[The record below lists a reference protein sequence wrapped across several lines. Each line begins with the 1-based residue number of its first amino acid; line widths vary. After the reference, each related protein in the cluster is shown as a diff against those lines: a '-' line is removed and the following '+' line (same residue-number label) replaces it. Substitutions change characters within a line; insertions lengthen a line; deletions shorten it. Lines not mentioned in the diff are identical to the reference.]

1 MVRAG
6 AWTPEFIFGDPTLTE
21 TGYLAQFRAPI
32 RFAQIEDDVWGT
44 PAAVE
49 HMASHFTGQR
59 RALDLDASASPT
71 PAASRIGHL
80 GFFREEFRDTL
91 WPAAYDWLAGK
102 R

>member
-1 MVRAG
+1 MH
-6 AWTPEFIFGDPTLTE
+6 PEFIFGDPTLTE
-21 TGYLAQFRAPI
+21 TEYLAQFRAPI

-49 HMASHFTGQR
+49 HIASHFTANVER
-59 RALDLDASASPT
+59 STWSIRLADAG
-71 PAASRIGHL
+71 AARIGHH

-91 WPAAYDWLAGK
+91 WPAAYAWLIDK